1 VIGSDAQYVSL
12 VASKLPGM
20 TWEYYTEIL
29 PLAIG
34 LQLRNAALYE
44 DGARIIP
51 PGRTAEAKARE
62 ILGDRFREWLEEDS

>member
-1 VIGSDAQYVSL
+1 MAWDYYVDD
-12 VASKLPGM
+12 
-20 TWEYYTEIL
+20 L

-62 ILGDRFREWLEEDS
+62 ILGDRFGEWLEDNS

>member
-1 VIGSDAQYVSL
+1 MPWQYY
-12 VASKLPGM
+12 A
-20 TWEYYTEIL
+20 EEL

-62 ILGDRFREWLEEDS
+62 ILGDSFGEWLEDNS